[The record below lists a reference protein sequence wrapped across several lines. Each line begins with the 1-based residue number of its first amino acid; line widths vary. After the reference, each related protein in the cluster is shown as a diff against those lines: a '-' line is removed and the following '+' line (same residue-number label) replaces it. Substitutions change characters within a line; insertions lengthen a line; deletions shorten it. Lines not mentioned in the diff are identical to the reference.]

1 METYID
7 WRLSSVLSLLALVCL
22 SICCFISFLKLIQLV
37 AIGMVAALLQLLTSS
52 TALPWFFTVLLV
64 CLGHLGIEAS

>member
-37 AIGMVAALLQLLTSS
+37 AIGMVAANISS

-64 CLGHLGIEAS
+64 FLGHLGIEAS